1 MGKELRHFDSLAF
14 SNTANPRS
22 DFLVLWGFPKTTEYK
37 RWWGNYDSYGI
48 WWGELAL
55 FSGVIP
61 WAQLV
66 SWTEGH
72 GVSEAELRSDLPGKL
87 LSFHNDLRL
96 LNYDRVMNEA
106 YEILTR
112 GVDNENGMR
121 IGDLTVKVFTSLVDF
136 LDRRSFQL
144 SVEVAGSVRQ
154 AG

>member
-1 MGKELRHFDSLAF
+1 MGQELRHFDSLVF

-22 DFLVLWGFPKTTEYK
+22 DFLVLWGFPMTTGYK
-37 RWWGNYDSYGI
+37 RLWGNSDSYGI
-48 WWGELAL
+48 WWGDLAL

-66 SWTEGH
+66 SWTEGL
-72 GVSEAELRSDLPGKL
+72 GVSEAELRPDLPGKL

-96 LNYDRVMNEA
+96 PKNNRVMNET
-106 YEILTR
+106 YDTLTR

-121 IGDLTVKVFTSLVDF
+121 IGDLTVKVFTSSVDF

-144 SVEVAGSVRQ
+144 SVEVAGSVTQ